1 MVCVMTKKT
10 VNIILMLFAAVWALL
25 SVVIM
30 IYVICSGLPPKE
42 MVFDIVQ
49 ALLLLSGSLWLF
61 LHIRKRQK

>member
-30 IYVICSGLPPKE
+30 IYVICSGLPLKE
-42 MVFDIVQ
+42 MIVDIVQ

>member
-1 MVCVMTKKT
+1 MTKKT

-30 IYVICSGLPPKE
+30 VYIICNDLSPKE
-42 MVFDIVQ
+42 KVCDIVQ

-61 LHIRKRQK
+61 LHIRKRQKQ